1 MCISAELMDEAVQ
14 WLGALP
20 RRLGC
25 CGLFHQLD
33 ANLVM
38 STSESVQICS
48 RTVVS
53 VIVYQVN
60 SSFTDLS
67 GAVMYRER

>member
-1 MCISAELMDEAVQ
+1 MCISAELMDETVQ
-14 WLGALP
+14 WLSALS

-25 CGLFHQLD
+25 CRLFHQLD

-38 STSESVQICS
+38 SVSESVQICS

-53 VIVYQVN
+53 VIVY
-60 SSFTDLS
+60 
-67 GAVMYRER
+67 